1 MSGLQ
6 KIDHFI
12 AGHRVTSTDAATMTS
27 VDPTTREPWA
37 EVARG
42 SADDVD
48 RAVRAARV
56 AFDDGPWPRL
66 APEERSALLHRLA
79 DALMEH
85 AGELALLDTTDIG
98 RPATLTEGR
107 DVARSA
113 ANLRFFA
120 DDARMSQDE
129 SFPGRTG
136 HHIYTRYEPAGVVA
150 AISPWNF
157 PLMQAT
163 WKIAPA
169 LAHGN
174 TVVLKP
180 AEQSPASAT
189 RLAEL
194 ACRAGFPPGVLNV
207 VHGVGPNGAGAALVA
222 HPDVDLITFTGETRT
237 GEAIMR
243 GAADGVRAVSFELG
257 GKGSSII
264 FEDADLDQ
272 AVSVAADAAFSNSGQ
287 VCLAGTRVLAQRQI
301 FHDVV
306 DRLAKSADAL
316 RLGDPRHPHTQVGPL
331 ASGEQHAK
339 VTGHLQTAAAAGAT
353 LVTGGP
359 RDGWWVAPTVLV
371 DVDSGMRICQEEV
384 FGPVITVQPFDTE
397 DDAVAEAN
405 ATPYGLSAMVFTTH
419 LGRAHRVAALLR
431 AGNVYVNCF
440 WVRDLRSP
448 FGGFGRSGIGRE
460 GGRHS
465 REFFTEAKTVVMSLG
480 ENR

>member
-1 MSGLQ
+1 MTGLQ
-6 KIDHFI
+6 QIDHFI

-79 DALMEH
+79 DALLEH
-85 AGELALLDTTDIG
+85 AGDLALLDTTDIG

-107 DVARSA
+107 DVVRSA

-120 DDARMSQDE
+120 DDARMAQDE

-194 ACRAGFPPGVLNV
+194 AGRAGFPPGVLNV
-207 VHGVGPNGAGAALVA
+207 VHGLGPNGAGAALVA

-243 GAADGVRAVSFELG
+243 GAAAGVRAVSFELG
-257 GKGSSII
+257 GKGASII
-264 FEDADLDQ
+264 FADADLDQ

-287 VCLAGTRVLAQRQI
+287 VCLAGTRVLAQRRI

-306 DRLAKSADAL
+306 DRLAKAADAL
-316 RLGDPRHPHTQVGPL
+316 RLGDPRQPRTQVGPL

-339 VTGHLQTAAAAGAT
+339 VTGHLEAAAAAGAT

-371 DVDSGMRICQEEV
+371 DVDPGMRICQEEV